1 MAKARKK
8 PTITLEISKELFSGD
23 TVHLLIKDK
32 DIAVNGTIS
41 DNFLNKTI
49 GERKDT
55 LFILLRVSDQQIAN
69 IKEQLS
75 LIVKPNNIKE
85 AGKMLFTDIESR
97 TNYQRLKAVIVYKN
111 TIFQVNNLSI
121 FKKEDGSNSIVFRI
135 VQ

>member
-23 TVHLLIKDK
+23 SVHLLIKDK

-49 GERKDT
+49 GGRKDT

-69 IKEQLS
+69 LKEQLS

-85 AGKMLFTDIESR
+85 AGKMLFSDIESR

-111 TIFQVNNLSI
+111 TIFQINHITI
-121 FKKEDGSNSIVFRI
+121 FKKEDGSNSIVFGT
-135 VQ
+135 V

>member
-69 IKEQLS
+69 LKEQLS

-85 AGKMLFTDIESR
+85 AGKMLFSDIESR

-121 FKKEDGSNSIVFRI
+121 FKKEDGSNSIVFGT
-135 VQ
+135 V